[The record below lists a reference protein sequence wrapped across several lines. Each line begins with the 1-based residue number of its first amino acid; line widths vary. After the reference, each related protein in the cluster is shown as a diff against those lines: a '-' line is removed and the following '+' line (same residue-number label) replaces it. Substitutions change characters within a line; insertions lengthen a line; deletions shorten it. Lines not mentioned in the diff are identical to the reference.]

1 MHTINEMK
9 SAVWV
14 EVDIEIAFITTTFI
28 EKVDWNITTIA
39 TQFADIL
46 EVGFDQTVH

>member
-14 EVDIEIAFITTTFI
+14 EIDIEIAFITTTLVK
-28 EKVDWNITTIA
+28 KVNGYVTSIT
-39 TQFADIL
+39 TQFADVL
-46 EVGFDQTVH
+46 EIGFD